1 MYIKKTITL
10 PEELENDVEKIL
22 IGKYYPNLSDVIR
35 DGIRRILK
43 DYEQNREITTVAR
56 LYEEDRI
63 TIREASDITGLPL
76 RAVLSEFSK
85 KGIYIRYGEDEL
97 QEDLK

>member
-22 IGKYYPNLSDVIR
+22 IGKYYANLSDVIR

>member
-10 PEELENDVEKIL
+10 PEELENDVQKIL
-22 IGKYYPNLSDVIR
+22 IGKYYANLSDVIR

>member
-1 MYIKKTITL
+1 M
-10 PEELENDVEKIL
+10 ELNANWQQV
-22 IGKYYPNLSDVIR
+22 YYANLSDVIR

-43 DYEQNREITTVAR
+43 DYEQKREITTVAR

-63 TIREASDITGLPL
+63 TIREASDIIGLPL
-76 RAVLSEFSK
+76 RAVLGEFSK
-85 KGIYIRYGEDEL
+85 KGIYIKYGKDEL